1 MKKITRKWI
10 TAALAAAAAV
20 SLTACGS
27 GANTQESEAG
37 SSEPVVVK
45 VGVVGEYNAQWDT
58 INELLA
64 DDGIQVE
71 LVKFTDYAAPNRA
84 LDDGEIDL
92 NAFQHKAFLAMI
104 SSRKAM
110 TL

>member
-1 MKKITRKWI
+1 M
-10 TAALAAAAAV
+10 AAAAAV

-37 SSEPVVVK
+37 SSEPVIVTRDLV
-45 VGVVGEYNAQWDT
+45 YNAQWDT

-84 LDDGEIDL
+84 LDDGGDRLERVP
-92 NAFQHKAFLAMI
+92 A
-104 SSRKAM
+104 
-110 TL
+110 